1 MKDFDEDGLIN
12 KYEFYYVHYL
22 YCQDSELTI
31 SEMFEQYGL
40 TYEDKL
46 TLDEFTALFC
56 SECEMEEIPECQEN
70 AMQDLEAFDNEQD
83 NQLSP
88 EEFAEIYNYYFGE
101 DGNEYHRDYL
111 FTLYDADYDN
121 MLSLEEF
128 LELFCN
134 EIFGGAVVTECAD
147 WTEPLFN
154 AYDGDQSGYLDTTE
168 FLSLYNTFCPCNK
181 DFVEL
186 F

>member
-1 MKDFDEDGLIN
+1 VKDFDEDGLIN

-56 SECEMEEIPECQEN
+56 NECEMEEIPECQEN
-70 AMQDLEAFDNEQD
+70 AMQDLEAFDNGKD

-88 EEFAEIYNYYFGE
+88 EEFAEIYNYYFG
-101 DGNEYHRDYL
+101 
-111 FTLYDADYDN
+111 
-121 MLSLEEF
+121 
-128 LELFCN
+128 
-134 EIFGGAVVTECAD
+134 
-147 WTEPLFN
+147 
-154 AYDGDQSGYLDTTE
+154 
-168 FLSLYNTFCPCNK
+168 
-181 DFVEL
+181 
-186 F
+186 